1 MRAVLL
7 DWVFEKGEWK
17 QKEVNP
23 QECEVRSADAPVE
36 CRFETK
42 EGGTYRITAT
52 VMDDRERRNE
62 SELTLWVAGGKVV
75 PKRDVEQEDAGLIPD
90 RKAYQPGDT
99 AEILVQ
105 SPFTP
110 AEGVMTLRRSGIVT
124 TERFKMESA
133 STTLKVPIKEGYT
146 PNVTVQ
152 VDLVGASART
162 DEEGKANDKQPK
174 RPAFAKGSLNLS
186 VPPLARKLAVEAAP
200 RNKALEPGGE
210 TTVDVTV
217 KDAAGRAVA
226 GSELA

>member
-52 VMDDRERRNE
+52 VMDDRERRNQ

-90 RKAYQPGDT
+90 RKTYQPNDT

-105 SPFTP
+105 APFYP
-110 AEGVMTLRRSGIVT
+110 AEGVLTLRRSGIVSS
-124 TERFKMESA
+124 ERFKMDGA
-133 STTLKVPIKEGYT
+133 SHTLKIPIEEAYT
-146 PNVTVQ
+146 PNLHVQ
-152 VDLVGASART
+152 VDLVGAAVRT
-162 DEEGKANDKQPK
+162 DNEGKPQEKLPK
-174 RPAFAKGSLNLS
+174 RPAYAKGELNLQI
-186 VPPLARKLAVEAAP
+186 PPLSRKLAVEAKP
-200 RNKALEPGGE
+200 RDKALEPGGE
-210 TTVDVTV
+210 T
-217 KDAAGRAVA
+217 
-226 GSELA
+226 